1 MEQKSDL
8 SDKNNVLVSLENR
21 NQTDTFD
28 NLNKYF
34 TLGMF

>member
-21 NQTDTFD
+21 NQT
-28 NLNKYF
+28 
-34 TLGMF
+34 